1 MTELEHSN
9 YDRDDDRTKRWFVC
23 PVCEGT
29 IRPSELRIQTIKRA
43 DGVSKRRY
51 GCPECNR
58 SDDKNNWVLVTV
70 TGEVPAD
77 P

>member
-1 MTELEHSN
+1 MAKLEHSS
-9 YDRDDDRTKRWFVC
+9 YDRDDDHTEHWFVC
-23 PVCEGT
+23 PACEGT
-29 IRPSELRIQTIKRA
+29 TRPSELRIQTIKRT
-43 DGVSKRRY
+43 DGGSKRRY

-58 SDDKNNWVLVTV
+58 SDDKGNWILVTV